1 MSGAHSAEL
10 MPEAPHKVICF
21 MPEISKTH
29 MGGTMRLGLRPT
41 LFEPKTENSKLR
53 RLYGSK
59 EVAWERHRHRYE
71 VEPKYVDQLESKGGM
86 RFIGK
91 DERGE
96 RMQMLELD
104 GESLVSFATLDEAD
118 MSDHPYFVGLQAHPE
133 FCSRP
138 LNPSPP
144 FLGLVAAACGS
155 AVLEEQIAKNE
166 KTYVEPHP
174 ESAKVVPASEAVTE
188 DAKRREQAS
197 SGVKVRESVNDPKME
212 KEHDVEVVGERL
224 QKMGMEDGKSA

>member
-1 MSGAHSAEL
+1 
-10 MPEAPHKVICF
+10 
-21 MPEISKTH
+21 
-29 MGGTMRLGLRPT
+29 MRLGLRPT
-41 LFEPKTENSKLR
+41 LFEPKTEQSKLR

-71 VEPKYVDQLESKGGM
+71 VEPKYVEELESKGNM

-104 GESLVSFATLDEAD
+104 GTSFVCLSGWSLAD
-118 MSDHPYFVGLQAHPE
+118 NPDHPYFVGLQAHPE

-144 FLGLVAAACGS
+144 FLGLVAAACGLS
-155 AVLEEQIAKNE
+155 VLEEQIANNE
-166 KTYVEPHP
+166 KNYVEPHP
-174 ESAKVVPASEAVTE
+174 ESAKIVPASEGVTE
-188 DAKRREQAS
+188 SAKGKQQSS
-197 SGVKVRESVNDPKME
+197 SGIKVRESANDVEAE
-212 KEHDVEVVGERL
+212 KEHDVGIVGQRL
-224 QKMGMEDGKSA
+224 QKMGLEDGKDA